1 MKFLGKFRPFNI
13 VIASAMM
20 AVLFL
25 VCSTFSYPTRA
36 NAAGERV
43 NAVYRIS
50 FNGLDLG
57 QFVFRSSNQR
67 SKYTLTGNAQISALL
82 GVFQWKSTIRS
93 TGKVSRIGFK
103 PDHYAFKFQSNK
115 RKGAVNMRFG
125 GNTVT
130 QVLSKPAVKKSRR
143 RVPVKQ
149 QHLKGVMDPMSAIMA
164 LTNAH
169 KGKINGVN
177 PCRNKR
183 LRLFDGK
190 QRFDLTL
197 SFKRI
202 ERLDAQSNRDLP
214 NIAYVCKIKYRPIA
228 GHKLNNQTKYM
239 VSNDDIEVWL
249 RPVPR
254 AKMFVPYYVAIP
266 TMFGTASLT
275 SNRVNIDLPGRGR
288 IALVN

>member
-1 MKFLGKFRPFNI
+1 MKLSSIKRPSKL
-13 VIASAMM
+13 VGASIASLM
-20 AVLFL
+20 LIL
-25 VCSTFSYPTRA
+25 VCSTLSLPTRA

-57 QFVFRSSNQR
+57 QFVFSSNNQR
-67 SKYTLTGNAQISALL
+67 SKYTLTGKAQISALL
-82 GVFQWKSTIRS
+82 GVFQWKSTVRA
-93 TGKVSRIGFK
+93 TGKISRIGFK
-103 PDHYAFKFQSNK
+103 PNHYAFNYKSNK
-115 RKGAVNMRFG
+115 KRGAVNMRFG

-130 QVLSKPAVKKSRR
+130 QVLAQPAIKKSRR

-149 QHLKGVMDPMSAIMA
+149 RHLKGVMDPMSAILA

-169 KGKINGVN
+169 KGKISGVN

-183 LRLFDGK
+183 LRVFDGK
-190 QRFDLTL
+190 QRFDLSL
-197 SFKRI
+197 SYKRI
-202 ERLDAQSNRDLP
+202 ERLDAQGGRDLP

-228 GHKLNNQTKYM
+228 GHKLNRETKYM
-239 VSNDDIEVWL
+239 VANDSIEIWL

-275 SNRVNIDLPGRGR
+275 SNRVNIDLPGQRR